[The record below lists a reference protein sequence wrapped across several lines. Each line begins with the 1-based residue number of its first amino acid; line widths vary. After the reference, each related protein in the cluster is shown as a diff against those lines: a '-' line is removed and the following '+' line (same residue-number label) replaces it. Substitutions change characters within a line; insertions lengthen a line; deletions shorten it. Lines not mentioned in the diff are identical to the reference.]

1 MVSKMTN
8 FEILSSNSDA
18 NPCFSDLNS
27 EIKKSSR
34 FGDSLMFELS
44 RFKFMVDDIK

>member
-8 FEILSSNSDA
+8 FEILSSNSDV
-18 NPCFSDLNS
+18 NPWFSDFNS

-34 FGDSLMFELS
+34 FGESSMSELS
-44 RFKFMVDDIK
+44 RFKFMGDDIK